1 MGGHVEGFSSWI
13 EFMSKRTDDIAVSV
27 YEHAIYIVV
36 VVVAATVT
44 AVGAGILVRHRPVAK
59 EIALGIA
66 SVFLTLPS
74 LALFTIFIPIVG
86 LGFAPSFI
94 ALYLYALLPIL
105 RNTVTGLAGVDAAV
119 LESAKGM
126 GLSATERLRK
136 IELPLA
142 WPVIITGVRVSALL
156 TAGIAAIATLVAGG
170 GLGDFI
176 KSGLARLPLPNSLE
190 SIWTGTVFVVILAL
204 TFDAV
209 FTLIQRWTTS
219 PGLR

>member
-1 MGGHVEGFSSWI
+1 MEGISSWV
-13 EFMSKRTDDIAVSV
+13 EFMSDRIDDIAVGL
-27 YEHAIYIVV
+27 YEHAIYVV
-36 VVVAATVT
+36 TVVLAATVT
-44 AVGAGILVRHRPVAK
+44 AVGVGILVRHRPVAK

-105 RNTVTGLAGVDAAV
+105 RNTVTGLAGVSPAI

-126 GLSATERLRK
+126 GLSANQRLRK

-176 KSGLARLPLPNSLE
+176 KNGLARLPLPNSLE
-190 SIWTGTVFVVILAL
+190 AIWTGTVFTVILAL

-209 FTLIQRWTTS
+209 FTLIRRMTTS